1 MDEAD
6 AGMNRRN
13 LFILLTVF
21 IGLMVLAAFQAQQ
34 RIALTTSVEGSPTGS
49 FLGRDLNLT
58 VLDIQAVRLRDPNT
72 EASFVISRD
81 TAGNWTA
88 PLNEG
93 SLDQDA
99 ASSIART
106 VVLAGY
112 QQTLPIT
119 GTTDLTQYGFQPNGI
134 FSVDVLR
141 INNEGHVIAIGSLVP
156 AGTAYYAL
164 IDDQPDIFFI
174 ERGAVEYLIAYLVQ
188 PPLT

>member
-13 LFILLTVF
+13 LFILLAVF
-21 IGLMVLAAFQAQQ
+21 VGLTVLAAFQAQQ
-34 RIALTTSVEGSPTGS
+34 RNTFNPAAETAAGS

-58 VLDIQAVRLRDPNT
+58 VLDIQAIRLRDPNS
-72 EASFVISRD
+72 EVSFVVSRD

-119 GTTDLTQYGFQPNGI
+119 DTTDLSQYGFQPNGI

-141 INNEGHVIAIGSLVP
+141 TDTEGHVIAFGNMVP
-156 AGTAYYAL
+156 SGTAYYAI
-164 IDDQPDIFFI
+164 IDDKSDIFFI
-174 ERGAVEYLIAYLVQ
+174 ERGAVEYLMAYMVQ